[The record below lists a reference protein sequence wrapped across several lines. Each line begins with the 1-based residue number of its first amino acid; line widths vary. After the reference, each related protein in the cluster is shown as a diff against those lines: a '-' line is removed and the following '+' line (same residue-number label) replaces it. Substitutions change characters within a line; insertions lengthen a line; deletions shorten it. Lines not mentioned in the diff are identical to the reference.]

1 MTNGVRNT
9 LIVTLALI
17 AALYAIALPCPFQFD
32 DYATVAVDPGAQSV
46 AAWRAN
52 AERHVRPLTKLTF
65 AFSHALGERLDHVP
79 MGHRLINLLIHLST
93 VALFYVLG
101 YRIARTCL
109 PDLDACS
116 AGIAAVTAAALFG
129 LHPLAT
135 EAVSYI
141 SGRSMALGTL
151 LAATSLW
158 AYIRWRTEA
167 SRLWLMIALITSAGA
182 MLARETA
189 FITPMLWLLWEITR
203 HRDNSENWSSQRL
216 RQCGGYAALPLIIIG
231 SFATWI
237 LLHDRYAAL
246 LDVSHHIAVNR
257 LTEPS
262 FTLAIE
268 YFASSLALMRYP
280 NIDPDMAAA
289 SMSSTRQLMISLILA
304 GLMVL
309 AWHTRRTRP
318 HLLLSALWIVLWL
331 APVYAIPI
339 RYDALAER
347 HFYPAIWGFF
357 YALSVEALLWTR
369 HLRNRNKTFT
379 ATAGTFNAIAGSIA
393 FILAIVT
400 LTRVADY
407 RSEVALWEAAWRS
420 APDKVRVLNNL
431 GYAYMEAGRW
441 DEARAVLARAVQLD
455 PRDANAQDN
464 LLTAEERE
472 FGPVRWKRKTD

>member
-1 MTNGVRNT
+1 MTTGVRNT
-9 LIVTLALI
+9 LIVMLALI
-17 AALYAIALPCPFQFD
+17 AALYAIALPGPFQFD

-46 AAWRAN
+46 AVWRAN

-65 AFSHALGERLDHVP
+65 TFSHALGEQLDHVP
-79 MGHRLINLLIHLST
+79 MGHRLINLLIHLTT
-93 VALFYVLG
+93 VALFYLLG

-109 PDLDACS
+109 PDLDAYS
-116 AGIAAVTAAALFG
+116 AGIVAVTAAALFG

-167 SRLWLMIALITSAGA
+167 GHLWLITAIVACAGA

-189 FITPMLWLLWEITR
+189 FITPLLWLLWEMTR
-203 HRDNSENWSSQRL
+203 QQDISENWSAQRL
-216 RQCGGYAALPLIIIG
+216 RLCGRYAAVPLIIIG
-231 SFATWI
+231 SFATWM
-237 LLHDRYAAL
+237 LLHDRYAPL
-246 LDVSHHIAVNR
+246 LDVSHHIAMNR

-262 FTLAIE
+262 FTLAIQ
-268 YFASSLALMRYP
+268 YFASSLALLRYP
-280 NIDPDMAAA
+280 SIDPDMATALL
-289 SMSSTRQLMISLILA
+289 SSTHRWIIIIILA
-304 GLMVL
+304 GLMAL

-347 HFYPAIWGFF
+347 HFYPAIWGIF
-357 YALSVEALLWTR
+357 YALSIEALLWTR
-369 HLRNRNKTFT
+369 RFRNRQKIFI
-379 ATAGTFNAIAGSIA
+379 ATADAIAL
-393 FILAIVT
+393 ILAVVT
-400 LTRVADY
+400 LVRVADY

-441 DEARAVLARAVQLD
+441 DEAHAVLTRAVQLD
-455 PRDANAQDN
+455 PRDINAQDN

>member
-1 MTNGVRNT
+1 MTAGVRNT
-9 LIVTLALI
+9 LTVMLALI
-17 AALYAIALPCPFQFD
+17 AALYAIALPGPFQFD

-52 AERHVRPLTKLTF
+52 AGRHVRPLTKLTF
-65 AFSHALGERLDHVP
+65 TFSHALGEQLDHVP
-79 MGHRLINLLIHLST
+79 MGHRLINLLIHLVT
-93 VALFYVLG
+93 VAVFYVLG

-109 PDLDACS
+109 PDLDTNS
-116 AGIAAVTAAALFG
+116 AGIAAVTAAVLFG

-141 SGRSMALGTL
+141 NGRSMALGTL

-158 AYIRWRTEA
+158 SYIRWRTA
-167 SRLWLMIALITSAGA
+167 AGRIWLMTAMVACAGA

-189 FITPMLWLLWEITR
+189 FITPLLWLLWEITR
-203 HRDNSENWSSQRL
+203 QQDTSASWSAQRL
-216 RQCGGYAALPLIIIG
+216 RQCGRYAAVPLMIIG
-231 SFATWI
+231 SFATWM
-237 LLHDRYAAL
+237 LLHDRYAPL
-246 LDVSHHIAVNR
+246 LDVSRHIAMNR

-262 FTLAIE
+262 FTLAMQ
-268 YFASSLALMRYP
+268 YFASSLALLRYP
-280 NIDPDMAAA
+280 TIDPDMTAAW
-289 SMSSTRQLMISLILA
+289 MSSTHRLMIIIILA
-304 GLMVL
+304 GLMAL

-318 HLLLSALWIVLWL
+318 HLLLSALWVVLWL
-331 APVYAIPI
+331 APVYAIPV

-369 HLRNRNKTFT
+369 HLRNGQKTFT
-379 ATAGTFNAIAGSIA
+379 ATAGTVAL
-393 FILAIVT
+393 ILAIVT
-400 LTRVADY
+400 LARVADY

-441 DEARAVLARAVQLD
+441 DEARAVLTRAVQLD
-455 PRDANAQDN
+455 PLDANAQDN

-472 FGPVRWKRKTD
+472 FGPVRWKRKTE

>member
-1 MTNGVRNT
+1 MSAGTRNT
-9 LIVTLALI
+9 LVVTLVVI
-17 AALYAIALPCPFQFD
+17 AAVYATALAGPFHFD

-46 AAWRAN
+46 AVWWAN
-52 AERHVRPLTKLTF
+52 VERHVRPLTKLTF
-65 AFSHALGERLDHVP
+65 AFSHALGEQLGHAP
-79 MGHRLINLLIHLST
+79 MGHRLINLLIHLAT
-93 VALFYVLG
+93 VALLYVLG

-109 PDLDACS
+109 PDLDAYS
-116 AGIAAVTAAALFG
+116 AGIVAVTAAALFG

-167 SRLWLMIALITSAGA
+167 GRIWLMTAIAACTGA

-189 FITPMLWLLWEITR
+189 FITPLLWLLWEITR
-203 HRDNSENWSSQRL
+203 HQDISENWSAQRL
-216 RQCGGYAALPLIIIG
+216 RQCGSYAAAPLLIIG
-231 SFATWI
+231 SFALWI
-237 LLHDRYAAL
+237 LLHDRYATL
-246 LDVSHHIAVNR
+246 LEVSHHIALNR
-257 LTEPS
+257 LTEAS
-262 FTLAIE
+262 FTLAMQ
-268 YFASSLALMRYP
+268 YFASSLALLRYP
-280 NIDPDMAAA
+280 NIDPDMATAL
-289 SMSSTRQLMISLILA
+289 MSSTHRLMIIFILA
-304 GLMVL
+304 GLMAL

-318 HLLLSALWIVLWL
+318 HLLLAALWIVLWL

-339 RYDALAER
+339 RYDALSER

-357 YALSVEALLWTR
+357 YALSVEALLLSSR
-369 HLRNRNKTFT
+369 HRNGQKAF
-379 ATAGTFNAIAGSIA
+379 AASAGAVAL
-393 FILAIVT
+393 ILAVVT
-400 LTRVADY
+400 LVRVADY

-441 DEARAVLARAVQLD
+441 DEAHAVLARAVQLD
-455 PRDANAQDN
+455 PLDTNAQDN
-464 LLTAEERE
+464 LLTAKERE